1 MWTLASWQ
9 LITTVCSQMHWILY
23 IEFVFR
29 KKMKYNSFLC
39 FTIVFC
45 CVYHAAAQLPPDRKP
60 IDLPRKSRFIEKIQ
74 IAANVVF
81 SAPLPANRIIAKA
94 QEIMEMRR
102 ELKDLL
108 QNYSIDD
115 VQDMSVAGT
124 LMRLMPFVPAH
135 NKTIRIPRNSSII
148 DNDFSNEAT
157 FDLPDSDQF
166 AASTAVVSF
175 QDETNATQLDS
186 RIMSPLVG
194 LSFFN
199 GSGDEKPIKNL
210 ANKIRIKIPLKFMD
224 DATFSSKRLVCKYL
238 DVATSTFRTDG
249 VFTDQITKTHAYCNT
264 SHLTDFVVM
273 DDNSTLSSTTTT
285 PAYTLSTTTSNYTL
299 STTTPP
305 RTTTAKGKDCP
316 FLSDCN
322 PSPNVAFVLNPST
335 AILFFACVLVLVEIN
350 QF

>member
-1 MWTLASWQ
+1 M
-9 LITTVCSQMHWILY
+9 
-23 IEFVFR
+23 
-29 KKMKYNSFLC
+29 
-39 FTIVFC
+39 
-45 CVYHAAAQLPPDRKP
+45 D
-60 IDLPRKSRFIEKIQ
+60 
-74 IAANVVF
+74 
-81 SAPLPANRIIAKA
+81 
-94 QEIMEMRR
+94 MRR

-108 QNYSIDD
+108 QNYSIDG
-115 VQDMSVAGT
+115 VQDMSIGGT

-135 NKTIRIPRNSSII
+135 NKSIRIPRNNSIL
-148 DNDFSNEAT
+148 DNDFFNEAT

-175 QDETNATQLDS
+175 QDETNATLLDS

-199 GSGDEKPIKNL
+199 DSGDEKPIRNL

-249 VFTDQITKTHAYCNT
+249 VFTDLITKTHVYCNT

-273 DDNSTLSSTTTT
+273 DDNSTVSSTTTT
-285 PAYTLSTTTSNYTL
+285 TPGYTLSTTTRASILTN
-299 STTTPP
+299 TTPAS
-305 RTTTAKGKDCP
+305 TTTAKGKDCP

-322 PSPNVAFVLNPST
+322 SSPNTAFVLNPST
-335 AILFFACVLVLVEIN
+335 AILFFACLLVLVEIN